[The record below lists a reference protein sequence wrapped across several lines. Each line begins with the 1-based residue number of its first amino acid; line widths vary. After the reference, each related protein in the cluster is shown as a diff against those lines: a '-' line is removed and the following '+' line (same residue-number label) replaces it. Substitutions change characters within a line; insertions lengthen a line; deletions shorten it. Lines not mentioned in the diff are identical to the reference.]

1 MKAMNALRT
10 LNIFLLRICR
20 YALIVMVPVMT
31 GIIFV
36 QVVLRYIFFS
46 PLSWAEELSKYL
58 LVWVSCLGSANGIK
72 DAMHVSIDYLKNK
85 FSAFPQQIVTL
96 IIHAVTFSFFL
107 FCIIEGTMYAFNGW
121 IQTSAA
127 MGIPMTIPYLSIP
140 VGFSIMLCVSI
151 ERFVDDVRDVLKN
164 KVS

>member
-1 MKAMNALRT
+1 
-10 LNIFLLRICR
+10 
-20 YALIVMVPVMT
+20 
-31 GIIFV
+31 
-36 QVVLRYIFFS
+36 
-46 PLSWAEELSKYL
+46 
-58 LVWVSCLGSANGIK
+58 
-72 DAMHVSIDYLKNK
+72 
-85 FSAFPQQIVTL
+85 
-96 IIHAVTFSFFL
+96 
-107 FCIIEGTMYAFNGW
+107 MYAFNGW

>member
-1 MKAMNALRT
+1 MESMKTLRA

-72 DAMHVSIDYLKNK
+72 DAMHVSIEYLKNK
-85 FSAFPQQIVTL
+85 FTAFPQQILTLLIHVVTL
-96 IIHAVTFSFFL
+96 SFFL

-140 VGFSIMLCVSI
+140 VGFAIMLFVSI
-151 ERFVDDVRDVLKN
+151 ERFVDDVRDVIKN
-164 KVS
+164 KIS